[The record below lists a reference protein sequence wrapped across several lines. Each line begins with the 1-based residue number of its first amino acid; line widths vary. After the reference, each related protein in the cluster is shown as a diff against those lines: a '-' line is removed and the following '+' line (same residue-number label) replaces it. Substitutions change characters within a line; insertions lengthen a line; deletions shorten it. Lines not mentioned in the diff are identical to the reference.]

1 MRNKPWGRDELILA
15 LDTYVA
21 LKSRTPS
28 PALPE
33 AQDLSRVLRQVP
45 PFAGESRNENY
56 RSIAS
61 VVMKLM
67 NFRNLDQTYAGVG
80 LKASG
85 KADKGVWKEFAADRE
100 RLRQTALAIRETIE
114 QTNMTSVVIEPDMQ
128 EAPEGSLLTQTHVT
142 RERNRHLVKRKKAS
156 VLAARGY
163 LACEAC
169 SFDFEDVYGPRG
181 NGFIECHHTK
191 PVHTLRPGD
200 ITRINE
206 LALVCA
212 NCHRMIH
219 AQHPWLAMDEL
230 KNLIRGRY
238 AE

>member
-1 MRNKPWGRDELILA
+1 MRNRPWGRDELILA
-15 LDTYVA
+15 LDTYLA

-28 PALPE
+28 PTLPE
-33 AQDLSRVLRQVP
+33 AQDLSRILRQIP
-45 PFAGESRNENY
+45 PVAGENRNENY

-67 NFRNLDQTYAGVG
+67 NFRSLDQTYPGVG

-85 KADKGVWKEFAADRE
+85 KADKDIWRVFAADRE
-100 RLRQTALAIRETIE
+100 RLRLAALAIRETIE
-114 QTNMTSVVIEPDMQ
+114 QTNMASVFIEPDIQ
-128 EAPEGSLLTQTHVT
+128 EAPEGYLLTQTHIA

-156 VLAARGY
+156 VLAARGR
-163 LACEAC
+163 LTCEVC
-169 SFDFEDVYGPRG
+169 NFDFEDVYGPRG
-181 NGFIECHHTK
+181 NGFVECHHTK

-230 KNLIRGRY
+230 RNLMRRY
-238 AE
+238 AK